1 MLYYVHKTNGG
12 IIMWNSKKS
21 TALSLV
27 MTYVSTAVLIAMMF
41 FAPSFLNYWYSSFG
55 SLIKTILVTFYCC
68 CPIAFAALYCLL
80 RLLANIKKELVFV
93 PRNVTL
99 LRLLS
104 WCCFG
109 VAFVT
114 LIGGVLYLPFILVA
128 GASLFLGLIL
138 RVVKN
143 VMAAAVE
150 IKSENEL
157 TV

>member
-1 MLYYVHKTNGG
+1 
-12 IIMWNSKKS
+12 MWNAKRS

-27 MTYVSTAVLIAMMF
+27 MTYVSAVALVAMMF
-41 FAPSFLNYWYSSFG
+41 LMPFCFNYWYAEYN
-55 SLIKTILVTFYCC
+55 SLVKTILVTFYGC

-80 RLLANIKKELVFV
+80 RLLANIKKELVFI
-93 PRNVTL
+93 PRNIAL

-109 VAFVT
+109 VALVT
-114 LIGGVLYLPFILVA
+114 LIGGVLYLPFLLVA
-128 GASLFLGLIL
+128 GAALFLGLIL

-150 IKSENEL
+150 IKTENEL